1 MSSLFRLSTTGAASC
16 RVHARRLLSTALSS
30 SLNIEALNKWIASE
44 NKLTVPDTLRPE
56 HLSSLYATLPT
67 RDHAHSP
74 PTEGAPL
81 GYGHHLV
88 FFHPRNPESVLRW
101 DGTDADF
108 CPPEP
113 FTRRMWASGK
123 MTWKATG
130 RGALRIGDSAVAVSE
145 MGQVKKKGFEEGG
158 LPMVFVKQMIKY
170 MKRGSGQVALEEERS
185 HVYLAAPANQRP
197 TRAVSGLPHPDF
209 SLKYLPSA
217 TTLFRFSALTFN
229 GHFIHLDKDYAQ
241 KSEGYPERLVHG
253 PLTALMLLETSALQ
267 RPDAVFRTFEYRA
280 LNPLVVNRPV
290 TIYGAWGKS
299 EVQVWAEDGD
309 GTVGMTG
316 SISL

>member
-16 RVHARRLLSTALSS
+16 RVHARRLLSTAPSS
-30 SLNIEALNKWIASE
+30 SLNIEALDKWIASE
-44 NKLTVPDTLRPE
+44 KKLTVPDTLRPE

-130 RGALRIGDSAVAVSE
+130 RDALRIGDSAVAVSE

-170 MKRGSGQVALEEERS
+170 TKQGSGQVALEEERS

-197 TRAVSGLPHPDF
+197 TRAGIYDVYSDKRAALTLWSLLVSGLPHPDF

-241 KSEGYPERLVHG
+241 KSEGYP
-253 PLTALMLLETSALQ
+253 
-267 RPDAVFRTFEYRA
+267 
-280 LNPLVVNRPV
+280 
-290 TIYGAWGKS
+290 GARGF
-299 EVQVWAEDGD
+299 
-309 GTVGMTG
+309 
-316 SISL
+316 L

>member
-30 SLNIEALNKWIASE
+30 SLNIEALDKWIASE

-67 RDHAHSP
+67 RDHAQSP

-130 RGALRIGDSAVAVSE
+130 RDALRIGDSAVAVSE

-170 MKRGSGQVALEEERS
+170 TKRGSGQVALEEERS
-185 HVYLAAPANQRP
+185 HPVSTASKAPASSVASKAPKADGASKAAKKTAPAPADGEKKKRRKARKETYSSYIYKVLKQVHPDTGISNKAMAILNSFVNDIFERIA
-197 TRAVSGLPHPDF
+197 TEASSEFAVLGSGL
-209 SLKYLPSA
+209 
-217 TTLFRFSALTFN
+217 
-229 GHFIHLDKDYAQ
+229 
-241 KSEGYPERLVHG
+241 ERG
-253 PLTALMLLETSALQ
+253 
-267 RPDAVFRTFEYRA
+267 
-280 LNPLVVNRPV
+280 
-290 TIYGAWGKS
+290 
-299 EVQVWAEDGD
+299 
-309 GTVGMTG
+309 
-316 SISL
+316 